1 MKASEQT
8 IRKIEHALEKV
19 ASKFSLETEQMPLTD
34 IYLQVKQESGELLAF
49 NDNDE
54 ELTRCVV
61 EEWLGNNNEDFYG
74 DVKDLLAECIRNKKE
89 LMEGL
94 HILKPYSYVLIDD
107 EHETVAELHLVDSD
121 TIILSGEL
129 MAGLGDDLE
138 KFWEELSQKY

>member
-8 IRKIEHALEKV
+8 LRKIEHALEKV
-19 ASKFSLETEQMPLTD
+19 ASKFSLETEQPPLTD

-49 NDNDE
+49 DDNDA

-61 EEWLGNNNEDFYG
+61 EEWLGNNDEDFYESVR
-74 DVKDLLAECIRNKKE
+74 DVIAECIRNKKE
-89 LMEGL
+89 LTEGL

-129 MAGLGDDLE
+129 MEGLDEDLE
-138 KFWEELSQKY
+138 KFWEELSRKY